1 MSIGNIFNKKRSL
14 LFKKGNSMKR
24 LIIFTLTLVM
34 MISISTT
41 ATSSMEKQKTD
52 KKAIVIA
59 VFGTTY
65 PKALQSLLH
74 LQEKMEQAF
83 PGIPVRMAFTS
94 EIIRAKWARRA
105 KDTQWRTAHPEVPEF
120 IYNVRNPLA
129 TIAIL
134 QDEGYRHIAVQSTH
148 IFAGEEYQN
157 LKSEIESLDAIKA
170 LRSRDKPFKKII
182 LGRPALGESGDVR
195 PYRADLVT
203 ATEIIKNDAAL
214 ARSNKSALVYMGHG
228 NEIFSTGAYVEFEA
242 LLRDANPDLPI
253 FVGNVEG
260 FPEPKRILSGLRN
273 ANVKRVTLL
282 PLMVVAGDHA
292 ANDMAGDEPD
302 SWKNMFKRAGIEVIP
317 VLRGL
322 GELDSWANIYVQHLK
337 EAMADNEF

>member
-1 MSIGNIFNKKRSL
+1 
-14 LFKKGNSMKR
+14 MKR

-337 EAMADNEF
+337 EAMADNGF